1 MEPNAMND
9 KSTDLEELAQ
19 NEEDVKN
26 PLSIFSQNWN
36 FNVVENTEAPQLYSR
51 KAIYFFT
58 IFCSVFF
65 GGTLMFI
72 NLRKLRN
79 KKGQIVVASY
89 SILYGVVSL
98 AILDQFERST
108 IMTMVVSMIGS
119 LPLYN
124 FFWQKYIGLNTEYRK
139 KSILVPL
146 MISLV
151 LLSLFVIVIVTNIE
165 AFK

>member
-1 MEPNAMND
+1 
-9 KSTDLEELAQ
+9 
-19 NEEDVKN
+19 
-26 PLSIFSQNWN
+26 
-36 FNVVENTEAPQLYSR
+36 
-51 KAIYFFT
+51 
-58 IFCSVFF
+58 
-65 GGTLMFI
+65 MFI

-79 KKGQIVVASY
+79 KQGQIVVASY
-89 SILYGVVSL
+89 SILYGFVSL

>member
-1 MEPNAMND
+1 MND

-79 KKGQIVVASY
+79 KQGQIVVASY
-89 SILYGVVSL
+89 SILYGVISL